1 LIEHHVMLRDL
12 ASEPAAAPARKRKF
26 QHPRVKVRAVGVAL
40 VALLAACDSD
50 ESREVR
56 RVEGQRLFEEQG
68 CAVCHGPAGRGDGP
82 RARALNP
89 PPRDFRQLDA
99 YVQGTGVRELAAT
112 LQTGIRVH
120 DAQMPSFG
128 HLSERQRRALAEFIV
143 WLREAPAAG
152 SSRSRQSPGPLR

>member
-1 LIEHHVMLRDL
+1 MLRDR
-12 ASEPAAAPARKRKF
+12 ASEAAAASAPQRRF
-26 QHPRVKVRAVGVAL
+26 PHPRAKILAVAVAL
-40 VALLAACDSD
+40 FALAAC
-50 ESREVR
+50 ESEELREAR
-56 RVEGQRLFEEQG
+56 RAEGQRLFNEQG
-68 CAVCHGPAGRGDGP
+68 CVVCHGPAGRGDGP